1 MAPQELSS
9 NRERVVTVGSGSVML
24 ALLMTLLFG
33 CIGVFIYAVAQGAD
47 SRPFVLPLVGSLV
60 AFPVIIILL
69 TGLFTLQP
77 NEARVLVL
85 FGAYKGTVRTAGFH
99 WGNPFYSGGSQNAA
113 ARPPASQSASKSETP
128 RPERPRRNK
137 ISLRARTYNSPA
149 LKVND
154 KRGNPVE
161 IAAVVVWRVQDTA
174 QALFD
179 VDNFETYIRT
189 QSESA
194 LRHLASLYAYD
205 NGEDNESTLRS
216 NVDEVS
222 QALRTELLE
231 RLAKAGVTVDEAR
244 LTHLAYAPEIAQAM
258 LRRQQAEAVIAARQ
272 KIVHGAVSM
281 VDMALRDLAEKQVVS
296 LDDERKAAMVSNLMV
311 VLCGESE
318 VHPVVNTGTLY
329 LLAPALLWA
338 LREAPRKLGQWQ
350 NVNLSC
356 SASSLRSGPTWRPGR
371 RTNCVASTDKSSIF
385 CARPFRSA
393 KAVPVHRL
401 PRPINYSKHTITEL
415 L

>member
-1 MAPQELSS
+1 VA
-9 NRERVVTVGSGSVML
+9 NGGVML
-24 ALLMTLLFG
+24 AVLMALLLGDIGLFVYSIAAG
-33 CIGVFIYAVAQGAD
+33 KGDA
-47 SRPFVLPLVGSLV
+47 PLVVLLLLSILLLPTIV
-60 AFPVIIILL
+60 ILL

-99 WGNPFYSGGSQNAA
+99 WGNPFYSNGAQTAASGIAADKAA
-113 ARPPASQSASKSETP
+113 AAKTGTAATP
-128 RPERPRRNK
+128 RPSRNK
-137 ISLRARTYNSPA
+137 ISLRARTYNSPV

-154 KRGNPVE
+154 KRGNPIE

-174 QALFD
+174 QARFD
-179 VDNFETYIRT
+179 VDNFETYIQT

-205 NGEDNESTLRS
+205 NGEDNENTLRS
-216 NVDEVS
+216 NVDDVS
-222 QALRTELLE
+222 KALRTELLE
-231 RLAKAGVTVDEAR
+231 RLSKAGVTVDEAR

-281 VDMALRDLAEKQVVS
+281 VDMALRDLADKHVVQ

-318 VHPVVNTGTLY
+318 VHPVINAGTLY
-329 LLAPALLWA
+329 
-338 LREAPRKLGQWQ
+338 
-350 NVNLSC
+350 S
-356 SASSLRSGPTWRPGR
+356 
-371 RTNCVASTDKSSIF
+371 
-385 CARPFRSA
+385 
-393 KAVPVHRL
+393 
-401 PRPINYSKHTITEL
+401 
-415 L
+415 